1 MPLSNAPKVTFQLT
15 AHAER
20 LEVRASAPGGEGKVE
35 TNLPPPDLFESLREY
50 ETVPIPSSLQKSIG
64 QSLYR
69 CLMAGEVTNL
79 AAEAL
84 QEGVRLGQPAQFE
97 LRLDADQVSLAQY
110 PWEMLA
116 NELDQFLVRD
126 GLVDMTRYLNYPQPP
141 PPFEV
146 KLDEML
152 LLQIVAQAAK
162 SPLELPVTKSETLH
176 PATFDQLLRKLLIE
190 RLALWGVQFTGD
202 GALLPQCPKCEAI
215 NPLTASVCRQCK
227 SALAE
232 AKQVSVLA
240 FAHNGEVD
248 WVSTKE
254 FGAVLFNAKAQLA
267 LLLASETA
275 WVKNQLVFNGLTPS
289 LLLSGVPAVVGM
301 QYPVSNEFAAS
312 FAHIFYT
319 TLFEQNDLL
328 AALRT
333 ARSVH
338 MRGPWYNP
346 VLYLR
351 HQRLIKPV
359 EPLQATYHTRS
370 IDTTVPAQVQAGV
383 DFLVRLWIRRPE
395 TRPLSEVEL
404 RTELDV
410 PQHVPVR
417 TQQVEAD
424 IKFEP
429 IPTPET
435 EPRRERKLRRGEV
448 EVRLT
453 STRGEVTPNSM
464 KLFVDEDLD
473 APPAIFTVRAREVG
487 QIPLFFSLWQD
498 GGQIAFVSHHLEA
511 LDPSHQPQTKV
522 DTNSHVVP
530 VEDEPPELSS
540 QEHLQNLIRDRTR
553 YLQKLKE
560 RQARQGL
567 ETPPGVLLE
576 IEDLETELANLQAE
590 LQSLKKTE
598 EPLVEIAEEEP
609 PDWFKDVQKEAM
621 LFPLDE
627 VAEPEAPPLV
637 EPPIVSK
644 VAVEPSPSTPAPSP
658 SSVKPTKQTIGP
670 YEIVEKIGHGGAMG
684 LYKAYQ
690 PDHDRYV
697 TLRVYP
703 RNEVDWSQ
711 FQRQTEAAIKLHH
724 PHLMS
729 VIDVGQEGDL
739 VYLVTEYVEGFTLQD
754 ALKAQPLSM
763 DQAIGVVEQLAT
775 GLDYAHRQGVV
786 HGEVKPANILLKGG
800 QQALLTDLGLTQ
812 ITQTLEGVTKSG
824 AVGTPAYMS
833 PEQVRGEATDV
844 RADVYALGVILYEML
859 TGHTPHEA
867 DSPLATLVKRV
878 NEPPLSPRSFNPRV
892 PVRVEQVILKAL
904 AINPA
909 DRYASAGELAAAL
922 RQALDQ
928 EASSLPAVPISKPS
942 IPPFPPSTTLSPPPT
957 PSPVRSEKQLTSWQV
972 GSILVGIIIT
982 LLLILWFWSA
992 FAN

>member
-1 MPLSNAPKVTFQLT
+1 MPLSDAPKVTFQLT

-20 LEVRASAPGGEGKVE
+20 LEVRASAPGGEGKAE
-35 TNLPPPDLFESLREY
+35 TNLPPPDLFERLREY
-50 ETVPIPSSLQKSIG
+50 ETIPIPSSLQKSIG

-69 CLMAGEVTNL
+69 CLLPGEVANL

-84 QEGVRLGQPAQFE
+84 QEGIRLGQPAQFE

-126 GLVDMTRYLNYPQPP
+126 GLVDLTRYLNYPQPP
-141 PPFEV
+141 PSFEI
-146 KLDEML
+146 KLDQML
-152 LLQIVAQAAK
+152 LLQVVAQAAN

-190 RLALWGVQFTGD
+190 RLVLWGVQFAGE

-215 NPLTASVCRQCK
+215 NLLPASVCRQCK

-232 AKQVSVLA
+232 ARQVSVLA

-254 FGAVLFNAKAQLA
+254 FGAVLFNAKVQLA

-275 WVKNQLVFNGLTPS
+275 WVENQLVFNSLTPS

-319 TLFEQNDLL
+319 SLLEQNDLL

-333 ARSVH
+333 ARSLH

-351 HQRLIKPV
+351 HQRLVKPV

-370 IDTTVPAQVQAGV
+370 IDTAAPAQVQAGV

-395 TRPLSEVEL
+395 TRPLSEAEL

-417 TQQVEAD
+417 VQQIEAD
-424 IKFEP
+424 LRFEP
-429 IPTPET
+429 IATSET

-453 STRGEVTPNSM
+453 STRGEVTPNSI

-487 QIPLFFSLWQD
+487 RMPLFFSLWQD

-511 LDPSHQPQTKV
+511 LDPSHPPQTKI

-530 VEDEPPELSS
+530 VEDEPPELLP
-540 QEHLQNLIRDRTR
+540 QEHLRNLIRDRTR

-576 IEDLETELANLQAE
+576 IEDLEAEIANLQKE
-590 LQSLKKTE
+590 LKDSKEVE
-598 EPLVEIAEEEP
+598 ESPVEIPEETEP
-609 PDWFKDVQKEAM
+609 FS
-621 LFPLDE
+621 LDE
-627 VAEPEAPPLV
+627 LERGAEPEAPPPV
-637 EPPIVSK
+637 EPPVVSK
-644 VAVEPSPSTPAPSP
+644 KAVESPPSAPGPPPSPDKS
-658 SSVKPTKQTIGP
+658 TKQTIGP
-670 YEIVEKIGHGGAMG
+670 YEIVKKIGHGGAMG

-690 PDHDRYV
+690 PDLDRYV
-697 TLRVYP
+697 TIRVYP
-703 RNEVDWSQ
+703 RHEVDWSQ
-711 FQRQTEAAIKLHH
+711 FQRQAEAVTKLHH
-724 PHLMS
+724 PHLIS
-729 VIDVGQEGDL
+729 IIDVGQEGDQ
-739 VYLVTEYVEGFTLQD
+739 VYLVTEYVEGFSLQD
-754 ALKAQPLSM
+754 TLKAQPLSM
-763 DQAIGVVEQLAT
+763 DQAMGVVEQLA
-775 GLDYAHRQGVV
+775 GALDYAHRQGVV
-786 HGEVKPANILLKGG
+786 HGQVKPANIFLKDG
-800 QQALLTDLGLTQ
+800 QQVLLTDLGLTQ
-812 ITQTLEGVTKSG
+812 ITQTQVGVTKSG
-824 AVGTPAYMS
+824 AMGTPAYLS
-833 PEQVRGEATDV
+833 PEQARGEATDT

-867 DSPLATLVKRV
+867 ESPLATLVKRV
-878 NEPPLSPRSFNPRV
+878 NEPPLSPRSLNPHV

-904 AINPA
+904 AINPV

-922 RQALDQ
+922 RQAWDQ
-928 EASSLPAVPISKPS
+928 EVVSLPPRPIYQPSMPS
-942 IPPFPPSTTLSPPPT
+942 IPPFPPSTIPSPPILAPAK
-957 PSPVRSEKQLTSWQV
+957 SEKRLTSWQV
-972 GSILVGIIIT
+972 GPMIVGIIIT
-982 LLLILWFWSA
+982 LLLLLLIFWLCSA
-992 FAN
+992 LAN